1 MLLQQYVAMKLLA
14 MSIIFSFTDETQDT
28 DDSTVSNKSTVTH
41 LKAAD
46 LDKYTIYDVM
56 LPLPGFNIQLPH
68 NEVCVVKIY
77 EL

>member
-1 MLLQQYVAMKLLA
+1 MN
-14 MSIIFSFTDETQDT
+14 IIFSFTDETQDT
-28 DDSTVSNKSTVTH
+28 DDSTVSNKSAVTH

-68 NEVCVVKIY
+68 NEVFVVKI
-77 EL
+77 LTLVLTNKGGGQ